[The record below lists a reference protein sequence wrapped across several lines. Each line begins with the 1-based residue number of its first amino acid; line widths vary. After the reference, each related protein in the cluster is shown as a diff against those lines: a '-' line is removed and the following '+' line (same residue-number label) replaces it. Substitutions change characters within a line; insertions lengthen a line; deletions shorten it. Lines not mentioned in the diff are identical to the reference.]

1 MSWSK
6 KMTRRVWYKLLI
18 LFYLVSFV
26 QDGGHD
32 GCFAV
37 TKKLV
42 RIEETVCVVAAPLRN
57 RRKKELS
64 RKKHHVEQGVNEEML
79 EKCVTKFATRFFVD
93 GGSVECMRRRT
104 LRCDVTSRI
113 KTCTGQRQHT
123 MRFLSLVFYRAAPPA
138 FLPSQQLHNHT
149 TLQSYSGFI
158 GQLSSRLF

>member
-6 KMTRRVWYKLLI
+6 KMTRKVWYKLLI

-26 QDGGHD
+26 QDGGH
-32 GCFAV
+32 FAL

-42 RIEETVCVVAAPLRN
+42 RIEETVCVVTAPLRN

-64 RKKHHVEQGVNEEML
+64 RKKHHVDEHGVNEKML

-113 KTCTGQRQHT
+113 KTCTAQRQHT
-123 MRFLSLVFYRAAPPA
+123 MRFLSLVF
-138 FLPSQQLHNHT
+138 LPCS
-149 TLQSYSGFI
+149 SPCFPS
-158 GQLSSRLF
+158 LSAIT

>member
-1 MSWSK
+1 MVK
-6 KMTRRVWYKLLI
+6 KKITRRVWYKLLS

-32 GCFAV
+32 GCFAL

-79 EKCVTKFATRFFVD
+79 EKCVTKFATRFFF
-93 GGSVECMRRRT
+93 GW
-104 LRCDVTSRI
+104 RI
-113 KTCTGQRQHT
+113 
-123 MRFLSLVFYRAAPPA
+123 S
-138 FLPSQQLHNHT
+138 
-149 TLQSYSGFI
+149 
-158 GQLSSRLF
+158 